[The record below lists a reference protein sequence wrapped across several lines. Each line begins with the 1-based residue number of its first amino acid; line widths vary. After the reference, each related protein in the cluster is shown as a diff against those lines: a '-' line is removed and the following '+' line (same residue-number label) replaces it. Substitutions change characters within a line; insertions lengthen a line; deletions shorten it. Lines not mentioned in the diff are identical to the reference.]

1 MTPRPSGRPDGT
13 RLEQAVSRRRALS
26 WMALFWE
33 QLWPALMPALCVAA
47 LFVSLALLDV
57 PQSLPPWL
65 HAGGLALAAVL
76 LLLALW
82 RGFRRWRWPA
92 AVEARR
98 RLEQTSELAH
108 RPLAS
113 LDDTLTDDH
122 DPAVR
127 ALWQAHRR
135 RMQEQ
140 LARLRVGLP
149 HPELSRRDPWALRA
163 AVLLFMVIALAVA
176 GPDAPAR
183 LALAVNPDFSTPP
196 PPPAQYTA
204 WLNPPSYTGLAPQ
217 QLPPTRTEPVKVPI
231 GSTLLARV
239 FGGGDAVPSLRLDG
253 ADTAFERVDERN
265 YELELVLNEG
275 AAMQI
280 RQGPLALAGWALE
293 IVPDEPPTIG
303 YGEESGPTPRLSV
316 RLDYKGGDDY
326 GIVALRAEMMRTAAE
341 TDRVE
346 QLDVPLPVPG
356 AREVV
361 ETAYHDLTAHPWAG
375 LEVEI
380 TLVAEDAIGQV
391 AVSEP
396 LTITLP
402 EREFHHPVAR
412 AVIEQRRNLFVTP
425 ERQDVIARAL
435 AAIGADPE
443 SFEHDVTAY
452 LALRIASRRLE
463 TETGETV
470 VDEVQK
476 LLWDTAL
483 RIEDGPLSLA
493 ERELRELQRRLMD
506 ALARNAPD
514 EEIEQLMDQLK
525 QALDKYLQA
534 MAEQAMKQMQ
544 RGAELTPM
552 DPDSRVVGS
561 DELQKMLDRARE
573 LSRMGAKDAAREMLR
588 QLQEMLESL
597 KSGTMQA
604 MPQQMQQGNQ
614 AMSKLGELM
623 GQQQRL
629 MDRTFRQTP
638 RSSDD
643 WRRGLQQGRPGQPQ
657 QGRPGGDPN
666 NPGGIPGMAGE
677 QEALR
682 RQLGEIMRQMG
693 ESMGQ
698 IPGALGRAEQ
708 AMRRA
713 QGALSRG
720 QGEQAVE
727 QQTEAIDQ
735 MAQGLREMAEQM
747 AQQQGGVGEGQ
758 NQFGVRELDPMGRP
772 MQNGGMDTSRVRIPE
787 DWELQRAREILDEL
801 RRRAGDRTR
810 PKDERD
816 YLERL
821 IEQF

>member
-1 MTPRPSGRPDGT
+1 MMRDPRER
-13 RLEQAVSRRRALS
+13 VVRRRRELS
-26 WMALFWE
+26 WLALFWE
-33 QLWPALMPALCVAA
+33 QLWPAMMPALCIAA
-47 LFVSLALLDV
+47 LFAGLAFLDL
-57 PQSLPPWL
+57 PQSLPPWF
-65 HAGGLALAAVL
+65 HVGFLALFALAFLV
-76 LLLALW
+76 ALW
-82 RGFRRWRWPA
+82 RGFLRWSWPA
-92 AVEARR
+92 MEDARR
-98 RLEQTSELAH
+98 RLERTSELEH

-122 DPAVR
+122 DPQVR
-127 ALWQAHRR
+127 ALWEAHRR
-135 RMQEQ
+135 RMQAQ
-140 LARLRVGLP
+140 LDGLRVGAP
-149 HPELSRRDPWALRA
+149 HPELNRRDPWAVRA
-163 AVLLFMVIALAVA
+163 AVLLFLVIAIVVA
-176 GPDAPAR
+176 GWEAPNR
-183 LALAVNPDFSTPP
+183 MALAFSPDFSTPP
-196 PPPAQYTA
+196 QPPAQYTA
-204 WLNPPSYTGLAPQ
+204 WLNPPVYTGLAPQ
-217 QLPPTRTEPVKVPI
+217 QLPPTRSEPVRVPV
-231 GSTLLARV
+231 GSKLLARV
-239 FGGGDAVPSLRLDG
+239 FGGSATAPTLRLDG
-253 ADTAFERVDERN
+253 QDIPFLHVDERN
-265 YELELVLNEG
+265 FELERTLTEG
-275 AAMQI
+275 ATLQI
-280 RQGPLALAGWALE
+280 RQGPLALAGWSLE
-293 IVPDEPPTIG
+293 MIPDEPPAIEF
-303 YGEESGPTPRLSV
+303 GEESGSTPRLSV
-316 RLDYKGGDDY
+316 RLDYTGSDDY

-341 TDRVE
+341 TDKVE

-356 AREVV
+356 TREVA
-361 ETAYHDLTAHPWAG
+361 ESAYHDLTAHPWAG

-380 TLVAEDAIGQV
+380 ALTAEDAIGQIG
-391 AVSEP
+391 VSAP

-402 EREFHHPVAR
+402 EREFSHPVAR
-412 AVIEQRRNLFVTP
+412 AVIEQRRNLFADP
-425 ERQDVIARAL
+425 DRQPVIARAL
-435 AAIGADPE
+435 AAIGSNPKA
-443 SFEHDVTAY
+443 FEEDVVAY
-452 LALRIASRRLE
+452 LALRVASRRLR
-463 TETGETV
+463 TEYGE
-470 VDEVQK
+470 DMLDQVQK
-476 LLWDTAL
+476 LLWETAL

-514 EEIEQLMDQLK
+514 EEVEQLMDELK

-544 RGAELTPM
+544 KGAEMQPM
-552 DPDSRVVGS
+552 DPNSRTVGS

-604 MPQQMQQGNQ
+604 MPQQMQQGNE
-614 AMSKLGELM
+614 AMRELGELM
-623 GQQQRL
+623 GEQQRL

-638 RSSDD
+638 RNSEA
-643 WRRGLQQGRPGQPQ
+643 WRRGLQQGNPQGQGQP
-657 QGRPGGDPN
+657 GRPGGDPN
-666 NPGGIPGMAGE
+666 NPGGMPGMSGE

-713 QGALSRG
+713 GRALRGG

-747 AQQQGGVGEGQ
+747 AREQGGVGEGE

-787 DWELQRAREILDEL
+787 DWELQKAREILEEL

-816 YLERL
+816 YLDRL